1 MQTELASS
9 TSPIAQA
16 TGASGSEL
24 QQQLQ
29 TSCMPQQAPNPMQ
42 AVPECS
48 GCLCQIQDR
57 YYLLVM
63 DRMWHLSCL
72 RCCDC
77 KQSLDT
83 QQSCFSKDGLIYC
96 KDDYFK

>member
-1 MQTELASS
+1 MRIQTDLKLPAS
-9 TSPIAQA
+9 PAAQAVAATAAA
-16 TGASGSEL
+16 TGASSGMD
-24 QQQLQ
+24 QQQA
-29 TSCMPQQAPNPMQ
+29 MQQPV
-42 AVPECS
+42 VPECS
-48 GCLCQIQDR
+48 GCQCQIQDR

-63 DRMWHLSCL
+63 DRVWHLGCL
-72 RCCDC
+72 RCYDC